1 MLQNAG
7 RGGTGIGQGW
17 VGPAGWRGGHWAG
30 AAVPAIRWPCVVL
43 PRHSA
48 PAGLSSS
55 AVYLHSAHLAYW
67 RSVVCTGTD
76 YIFRDEVWF
85 STSPSGAVRCNLLCP
100 LQHRYYGVIP
110 SRSHQRY
117 RELTVLTAPYKFPVI
132 MALVLYLKLLVY
144 LQL

>member
-30 AAVPAIRWPCVVL
+30 AAVLAIRWPCMVL

-67 RSVVCTGTD
+67 RVLFVQALITFSGIKSGSAPAHQVLSCVTCCAL
-76 YIFRDEVWF
+76 F
-85 STSPSGAVRCNLLCP
+85 ST
-100 LQHRYYGVIP
+100 VITGLF
-110 SRSHQRY
+110 H
-117 RELTVLTAPYKFPVI
+117 LVI
-132 MALVLYLKLLVY
+132 TRDTESLLYLLL
-144 LQL
+144 LTSSLLSWRWFCT